1 LPKRDRSVGLLLAL
15 AVGAAIGGA
24 ARVAAP
30 RHVPRRAD
38 VAIILAAVGAAL
50 GTLGHAISRW
60 NWDALARFS
69 PGTAIASAA
78 GSIAV
83 LLAFDV
89 LPRVAPAMTAALP
102 GRDHRVER

>member
-1 LPKRDRSVGLLLAL
+1 LLAL

-24 ARVAAP
+24 ARVVAP
-30 RHVPRRAD
+30 RHVPRRAH

-50 GTLGHAISRW
+50 GTLGYAISRW
-60 NWDALARFS
+60 NWDALAHLS

-78 GSIAV
+78 GAIAV

-89 LPRVAPAMTAALP
+89 LPRVAPAMPAALP
-102 GRDHRVER
+102 GRDDQVER